1 MSQRDVELDNSPET
15 LLEIHYTMLLSRR
28 FEERL
33 AVLYRQGKVLGGIFS
48 GIGQEAVCVGT
59 AFDLNPDD
67 FVMPVHRD
75 IGVCIARGVSPRRL
89 MAQILAKAT
98 GFSGGKSDYLHGGE
112 PELGVY
118 GSTSMVASG
127 FPVAA
132 GAALAFK
139 LQLSNRVAVTYCG
152 EGATSRGDFHEALN
166 FAAVQ
171 RLPAI
176 FIVENNLYAYST
188 PVEKQ
193 FAIEDVADRGAAYG
207 MPGRVVSG
215 NDLLA
220 VRRVMA
226 EAVLR
231 ARQWLGPTLIEC
243 KTYRWHGHSE
253 HDSATYRQSEE
264 YLEWRSRDPIPRFEM
279 FLREKGL
286 LTDDVARRYL
296 AEAEAEVQ
304 VAADFALNGPDPPP
318 EEHDSQVYSFP
329 MESGCIA
336 ATSPAAA
343 ISQHHAEP
351 ERRP

>member
-1 MSQRDVELDNSPET
+1 MNRTEPQIDSSPET
-15 LLEIHYTMLLSRR
+15 LLEIYYTMLLSRR
-28 FEERL
+28 IEERL
-33 AVLYRQGKVLGGIFS
+33 AVLYKQGKLLGGVFS
-48 GIGQEAVCVGT
+48 GIGQEAICVGT

-75 IGVCIARGVSPRRL
+75 VGVCLARGVSPRRL
-89 MAQILAKAT
+89 LAQIMGKAT
-98 GFSGGKSDYLHGGE
+98 GFSRGKSDYLHGGE

-166 FAAVQ
+166 FAGVQ

-188 PVEKQ
+188 PVGEQ
-193 FAIEDVADRGAAYG
+193 YAIENVGDRGPGYG

-220 VRRVMA
+220 VRQTMA

-253 HDSATYRQSEE
+253 HDSASYRQSEE
-264 YLEWRSRDPIPRFEM
+264 YLEWKSRDPIPRFEVY
-279 FLREKGL
+279 LREKGAL
-286 LTDDVARRYL
+286 NDELAQRTL
-296 AEAEAEVQ
+296 AEAEAEAQ
-304 VAADFALNGPDPPP
+304 DAEQFALNSPDPAP
-318 EEHDSQVYSFP
+318 EEADKEVFSF
-329 MESGCIA
+329 E
-336 ATSPAAA
+336 T
-343 ISQHHAEP
+343 
-351 ERRP
+351 